1 MRPYLREVAGGVHAY
16 VQPDGGWCVSNAVVL
31 TGGAGPVLIDT
42 AATEARARGLRA
54 AVATLTPDP
63 VRVLVN
69 THHHGDH
76 TFGNGLFPE
85 AVVVAHDLARAEMAA
100 KGGALRAV
108 WPEVDW
114 GEVPPV
120 LPGVT
125 FADRLT
131 LHLGRTV
138 ELLHVGPAHTTDDV
152 VAWLPDTRVL
162 VAGDVV
168 LSGCTPFVL
177 MGSLDGTLAA
187 IRRLRALEPV
197 AVVCGHGPVCG
208 PEVFDVAEDYLL
220 WVRDLAAKGVEAGL
234 SPLELAGRYGPGRFG
249 DLRDPER
256 LVANLHRAYQEA
268 AGGQRGA
275 YLPSAP
281 VFAEMVTLNGGPLTC
296 HA

>member
-1 MRPYLREVAGGVHAY
+1 MTPYLREVADGVHAY
-16 VQPDGGWCVSNAVVL
+16 VQPDGGWCVSNAAVL
-31 TGGAGPVLIDT
+31 TGGGTVLIDT
-42 AATEARARGLRA
+42 AATEARARGLRT
-54 AVATLTPDP
+54 AVEALTPEP
-63 VRVLVN
+63 VRLLVN

-85 AVVVAHDLARAEMAA
+85 ATIVAHELARAEMAA

-108 WPEVDW
+108 WPQVDW
-114 GEVPPV
+114 GDVPPA
-120 LPGVT
+120 LPDVT

-131 LHLGRTV
+131 LRLADRTV
-138 ELLHVGPAHTTDDV
+138 ELLHVGPAHTTNDV
-152 VAWLPDTRVL
+152 VAWLPDSRVL

-177 MGSLDGTLAA
+177 MGSLDGSLAA
-187 IRRLRALEPV
+187 VRRLRSLEPAV
-197 AVVCGHGPVCG
+197 VVCGHGPVCG

-220 WVRDLAAKGVEAGL
+220 WVRELATKGIEAGL
-234 SPLELAGRYGPGRFG
+234 APLELARESGPGRFG

-268 AGGQRGA
+268 GGGPPGA

-281 VFAEMVTLNGGPLTC
+281 VFAEMVALNGGPLTC
-296 HA
+296 RA